1 MRIEIGRK
9 EMDIRNRKQKKFS
22 TKQNTIVIPVVVFA
36 LISGVVFWLYPNL
49 DTFNLAFTDVN
60 NKFSFYNFGEAWK
73 SLTSSQGELFTALKN
88 TFTFFGVN
96 LIINLPLTVF
106 VCYFLYKRI
115 YGFKFFRIV
124 FYLPAILPI
133 VTLTGVFK
141 SFISVAGPLGKI
153 CETMGIILPNEGL
166 LSTSSTA
173 IPTMVVY
180 AIWTGIAG
188 SMLII
193 SGSMARIPLEVLEAA
208 KLDGCGIF
216 CELVQIII
224 PLIWP
229 TVATCITL
237 SFAGLI
243 TAGGNLVMLLQPDT
257 QYGTDTI
264 YFWIY
269 RQIQGGNGNRYSYG
283 LVAATGLILTAVLVP
298 LITFVRKVMD
308 KFSVEY

>member
-1 MRIEIGRK
+1 MRK
-9 EMDIRNRKQKKFS
+9 ENIGSKKPKKFS

-36 LISGVVFWLYPNL
+36 LISWIVFWLYPNL
-49 DTFNLAFTDVN
+49 DTFNLAFIDVN
-60 NKFSFYNFGEAWK
+60 DKFSFYNFGEAWK
-73 SLTSSQGELFTALKN
+73 SFTSSQGELFISLKN
-88 TFTFFGVN
+88 TLTFFLVS
-96 LIINLPLTVF
+96 LLINLPLTVF

-216 CELVQIII
+216 RELLQIII